1 MFAQLHSCQR
11 SFAWFLELTKISFWQ
26 FKLRSFIFYVEDF
39 RFRNAWVRN
48 DRFKSMFVRIRV
60 LFVKTVFNDW
70 PYVNLRW
77 WTLSHSK
84 QACQGRAQKEQENK
98 KWTRKSLWT
107 TFFLKYLYTLIPD
120 GRWNKLPDKEIFL
133 SWKTRK
139 LTSGHLF
146 WNNNTWSHVF
156 YFSFRTVFGVNRIP
170 EKEPWVE
177 WHLFQRPGFQISN
190 KSDFTAAD
198 EVCVENR
205 RWNELLV
212 IKICELQQSF
222 SDDFKNREK
231 LFFSL
236 LGNE

>member
-1 MFAQLHSCQR
+1 
-11 SFAWFLELTKISFWQ
+11 
-26 FKLRSFIFYVEDF
+26 
-39 RFRNAWVRN
+39 
-48 DRFKSMFVRIRV
+48 MFVRIRV

-98 KWTRKSLWT
+98 KCTRKSLWT

-120 GRWNKLPDKEIFL
+120 GRWNKIPDKEIFL

-139 LTSGHLF
+139 LTRGHLF
-146 WNNNTWSHVF
+146 WNNNTWSHVV
-156 YFSFRTVFGVNRIP
+156 YFSFRTVFGVNRICPFWRFVGLP

-177 WHLFQRPGFQISN
+177 WHLLQRPGFQISN

-198 EVCVENR
+198 KVCVENH

-212 IKICELQQSF
+212 FKICELQQSF
-222 SDDFKNREK
+222 SDDFKIVKNY
-231 LFFSL
+231 FFPCLSMSNNY
-236 LGNE
+236 GSERWSKRIKAVIGISIC